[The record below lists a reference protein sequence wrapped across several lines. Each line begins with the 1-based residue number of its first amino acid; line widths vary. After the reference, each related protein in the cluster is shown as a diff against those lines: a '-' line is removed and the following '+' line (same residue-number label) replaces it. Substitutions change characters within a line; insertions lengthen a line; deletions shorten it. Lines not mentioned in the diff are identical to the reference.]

1 MTRFLTYYGQKLYEL
16 SVIFERDYAS
26 ALHNLDIEKHNFHY
40 LLKHFENVC
49 LMDSEQSLLIFK
61 TIQIALEI
69 RFLTCRFTVIELE
82 KPLAAICS
90 CLIHTIHTMSRVE
103 LGQLRSVK
111 EKDKVVIF
119 MDILIHI
126 AIILHNFNR
135 HEITPLEE
143 VKLPLGMMENVIDIP
158 AAADFYFVLGSHYH
172 TLGKLDKEKKCHE
185 KILQRA
191 KAKLDSCQPGWG
203 FVIIIQFQRHIIS
216 WESMNLVHTF

>member
-1 MTRFLTYYGQKLYEL
+1 
-16 SVIFERDYAS
+16 
-26 ALHNLDIEKHNFHY
+26 
-40 LLKHFENVC
+40 
-49 LMDSEQSLLIFK
+49 MDSEQSLLIFK

-111 EKDKVVIF
+111 EKDKAVIF

-135 HEITPLEE
+135 HEVTPLEE
-143 VKLPLGMMENVIDIP
+143 VKLQLGMMENVIDIP

-203 FVIIIQFQRHIIS
+203 LCDYYTIS
-216 WESMNLVHTF
+216 RAYYLLRKYELGAHFLELDLKHNEENMSLLLC